1 MTAKRVLL
9 LVSVL
14 GLLLVIPLS
23 ASYAQ
28 GTPPSA
34 SSRLEDS
41 NNTVCQDV
49 LVRAM
54 DTLKA
59 SCDNLGRNKA
69 CYANNKVQAQA
80 SSDSTPLKF
89 DATGDIA
96 AIQMIRS
103 IVTSPLDV
111 QQGTWGLSLL
121 KLQVN
126 LPDTLPGQN
135 VSFLVFGDTSVENT
149 SGDMKAFY
157 FVNRIGEPSCAEA
170 PADGIVVRSPNHAHV
185 TFAANGVQIN
195 IASTVFLRAQRNGKM
210 QVDLVQGSARVIAN
224 GASQIL
230 ASGQSLT
237 VQMGGADG
245 LTPVGV
251 PSKPFWTPPN
261 PALLNI
267 LDMLDKVDG
276 LGDNQTANFVHN
288 LKPGPAYVTVQDA
301 PPAAPVVDVA
311 PANDD
316 PSSPDSGYS
325 APAVTDNTQPVVQPG
340 PALPGQPGATA
351 LPTSA
356 GKATKPPKPTY
367 APKPTNPPKPTYTP
381 KPPKGPAPTPTP

>member
-1 MTAKRVLL
+1 MAAKRVLL

-14 GLLLVIPLS
+14 GLLLVLPLS
-23 ASYAQ
+23 VSRAHETAF
-28 GTPPSA
+28 SA
-34 SSRLEDS
+34 VSRLDDS
-41 NNTVCQDV
+41 SNSICQDV
-49 LVRAM
+49 LTRAM
-54 DTLKA
+54 DTLKV

-69 CYANNKVQAQA
+69 CYANNKVRAQS

-103 IVTSPLDV
+103 IITSPLDV

-126 LPDTLPGQN
+126 LPDTMPGQN

-157 FVNRIGEPSCAEA
+157 FTTRLGEPSCAEA

-195 IASTVFLRAQRNGKM
+195 IASTVFLRAQKNGKM
-210 QVDLVQGSARVIAN
+210 QVDLVQGSSRVIAN
-224 GASQIL
+224 GSSQIL

-261 PALLNI
+261 PALLNV
-267 LDMLDKVDG
+267 LDTLDKVDG
-276 LGDNQTANFVHN
+276 LGDNQTANFIHN

-301 PPAAPVVDVA
+301 PPVA
-311 PANDD
+311 PTKQLSPANVSNTNNA
-316 PSSPDSGYS
+316 PSNVSNPGTGSASPATS
-325 APAVTDNTQPVVQPG
+325 NTQPDSAVQP
-340 PALPGQPGATA
+340 PAA
-351 LPTSA
+351 PTSA
-356 GKATKPPKPTY
+356 PVETVAPPPTSAPPATEEPSKQHDWWWWH
-367 APKPTNPPKPTYTP
+367 
-381 KPPKGPAPTPTP
+381 GH